1 MTRTDD
7 ERGLR
12 AAGYRCGWGNAGRV
26 WCATG
31 VVGVCVCN
39 GCNGGGLCESRADGL
54 CIVDWEGGRIRR
66 ECASLEGRAGSCDM
80 HLQRA
85 DTCCCSPARTLVS
98 SRMRAHGVWMW
109 GDGEAGITC
118 VARCFCAVPVT
129 SPASERASRVLAG
142 HATISPAA
150 VISRRRHRSLDR
162 TAGPACVIAPT
173 QHPARVSGLGRR
185 RRRGRGAARSVARPV
200 TVWCERPWTSL
211 WRRG

>member
-1 MTRTDD
+1 M
-7 ERGLR
+7 E
-12 AAGYRCGWGNAGRV
+12 AACARV
-26 WCATG
+26 VLMDYASWTG
-31 VVGVCVCN
+31 
-39 GCNGGGLCESRADGL
+39 RADGSGVSVL
-54 CIVDWEGGRIRR
+54 LSRVEPGAAICTCSEPIPAAARRLGRSSR
-66 ECASLEGRAGSCDM
+66 
-80 HLQRA
+80 
-85 DTCCCSPARTLVS
+85 LVS
-98 SRMRAHGVWMW
+98 FGMRPMRAHARGVWMW
-109 GDGEAGITC
+109 GDGEAGITITC

-129 SPASERASRVLAG
+129 SPASERASRVLAR

-162 TAGPACVIAPT
+162 TAGPGCVIAPT

>member
-1 MTRTDD
+1 MYVMDAMEAACARVVLMD
-7 ERGLR
+7 R
-12 AAGYRCGWGNAGRV
+12 A
-26 WCATG
+26 
-31 VVGVCVCN
+31 
-39 GCNGGGLCESRADGL
+39 S

-173 QHPARVSGLGRR
+173 QHPARVSGLGSRTAAAT
-185 RRRGRGAARSVARPV
+185 GPGTGTGAARSRSLVR
-200 TVWCERPWTSL
+200 CERPWTSL